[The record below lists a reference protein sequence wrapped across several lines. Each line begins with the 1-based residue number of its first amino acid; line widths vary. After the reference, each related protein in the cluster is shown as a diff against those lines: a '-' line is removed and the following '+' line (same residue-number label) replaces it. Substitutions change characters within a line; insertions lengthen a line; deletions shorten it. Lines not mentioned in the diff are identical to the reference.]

1 MPAARYFL
9 DELDYLRNSGQEFAR
24 YYPKLTNY
32 LSERSTDP
40 DVERLLEGFAFLT
53 GRLREKI
60 DDQLPEVTQSLLML
74 LWPNFLR
81 PIPSMTILQFDPLEG
96 AIDQRQCIPAGCEVE
111 SIPLNGTVCKFRTSY
126 DTDILPLAIGDVH
139 HGVSKEKSVIT
150 LRLDSLNGEN
160 LRTIGLENLRFFLGG
175 SDYSSLTLGLWLH
188 RYLKTVAVRDLET
201 GAEIPV
207 RRDCVNPVGFG
218 ADEAVLP
225 YPDNSFAGYRLL
237 QEFYAFPHKY
247 HFIDIKSVP
256 TAHIATDASGFEL
269 VFELERPM
277 PPDVR
282 VGLPSFKLHC
292 VPAINLFDHDAE
304 PFLLDGRRTEH
315 HVRPARRHDGE
326 IEIFSIDRVNGWRP
340 SNAARGTGSGSDGIS
355 RSFSRFESFLH
366 EIERVDGREAV
377 YFREKVRQSISGE
390 KLDRLVSF
398 IREDEQL
405 DAENGE
411 TISIQLSCFN
421 GSTPG
426 DLAIG
431 DVHVP
436 THMVPSF
443 VRPSNVTRPTP
454 PRYPVVDGT
463 LQWQLI
469 SALSLNYLSLQ
480 SVEALRT
487 ILTVFDFNAKVDR
500 QRERVAVM
508 RLEGIEKLT
517 SEPVDR
523 LFRGV
528 PVRGMRSV
536 IEMRESKFANEGEMY
551 LFASVLAEFF
561 ALYATINSFHELVVR
576 GVEAGEEYRWTARV
590 GNQPLI

>member
-1 MPAARYFL
+1 MSTARYFL
-9 DELDYLRNSGQEFAR
+9 DELDYLRSSGQEFAR
-24 YYPKLTNY
+24 HFPKLTNY

-60 DDQLPEVTQSLLML
+60 DDQLPEVTQSLFML

-81 PIPSMTILQFDPLEG
+81 PIPSMTVLQFSPVPG
-96 AIDQRQCIPAGCEVE
+96 AVDEQQHIPAGCEVE
-111 SIPLNGTVCKFRTSY
+111 SVPVEDTVCRFRTAY
-126 DTDILPLAIGDVH
+126 DTDILPIRVSDIH
-139 HGVSKEKSVIT
+139 HDLSRDKSVIT
-150 LRLDSLNGEN
+150 VDVETLNEECIHEVALD
-160 LRTIGLENLRFFLGG
+160 RLRFYLGG
-175 SDYSSLTLGLWLH
+175 SDYSALTLGLWLH
-188 RYLKTVAVRDLET
+188 RYLRTVKIVNPETGDAITVARD
-201 GAEIPV
+201 AV
-207 RRDCVNPVGFG
+207 QQVGLG
-218 ADEAVLP
+218 NDEGVLP
-225 YPDNSFAGYRLL
+225 YPENSFAGYRLL
-237 QEFYAFPHKY
+237 QEFYAFPQKY
-247 HFIDIKSVP
+247 YFVDV
-256 TAHIATDASGFEL
+256 THIPLSHLSSDATKLKL
-269 VFELERPM
+269 VLEFERPL

-282 VGLPSFKLHC
+282 IIPNSLMLHC
-292 VPAINLFDHDAE
+292 VPAINLFEHDAE
-304 PFLLDGRRTEH
+304 PFLLDGKRNEYL
-315 HVRPARRHDGE
+315 VRPARRHDGE
-326 IEIFSIDRVNGWRP
+326 IEIFSIDSVTGWKP
-340 SNAARGTGSGSDGIS
+340 SAGTGTNA
-355 RSFSRFESFLH
+355 REFSRFESFLH
-366 EIERVDGREAV
+366 EIERVDGRNAV

-405 DAENGE
+405 GRANNE
-411 TISIQLSCFN
+411 TISVRLSCFN
-421 GSTPG
+421 GSAPQ

-431 DVHVP
+431 DVSIP

-443 VRPSNVTRPTP
+443 VRPTNVTRPTP

-487 ILTVFDFNAKVDR
+487 VLNVFDFNAKVDK

-508 RLEGIEKLT
+508 RLEGIEKLH

-523 LFRGV
+523 LFKGV
-528 PVRGMRSV
+528 PVRGMRSTMH
-536 IEMRESKFANEGEMY
+536 MRESKFANEGEMY
-551 LFASVLAEFF
+551 LFATVMAEFF

-576 GVEAGEEYRWTARV
+576 GQEAGEEYRWTARV